1 MSHRTARVFISKS
14 HYSFINQKCPCMLK
28 QQYAFEYSNNVYIQ
42 IFSYITHIVKDINY
56 DKIDIFEWEKS
67 VTKGLKSEVEGGG
80 IPTCLGS
87 SGRRGEVWCKEYP
100 CSMSSCLPRWMASSA
115 SIQLFRLLLLVF
127 FPIPPLAQ
135 ERYGWILVLPLSLMQ
150 YFGITEARV

>member
-1 MSHRTARVFISKS
+1 
-14 HYSFINQKCPCMLK
+14 MLK

-127 FPIPPLAQ
+127 FPILPLAQ